1 LFVVAVA
8 ILEVLVAR
16 LERVVGLLR
25 LLEADLEELLLAVQ
39 AVNVAL

>member
-16 LERVVGLLR
+16 LERFVGLLR